1 MNRCCLWPGCRSGYT
16 RRTQRSAAASESAVQ
31 TMSAGTYADPRQL
44 TRSSTWR
51 RDCNELGHA
60 QQKPSRR
67 CALAAGTTNA
77 VFTVSLSAASSTTVT
92 VDYASADGTATAG
105 SDYTAL
111 SGTLTFAPGETSQT
125 ITAAVIGDTI
135 NEPNE
140 TFVVNLSN
148 PSNATVAD
156 GQGRATILN
165 DDPAPPS
172 LAINDVTVNEGD
184 SGVTS
189 AIFTVTLSAAS
200 TQTVTVNFASADGS
214 AKAATRDY
222 GAVSGTLTFAPG
234 QTTQPIAVPIIG
246 DKRKE
251 KDETFFVNLSGPS
264 NATIADGQGRG
275 TIINDD

>member
-1 MNRCCLWPGCRSGYT
+1 
-16 RRTQRSAAASESAVQ
+16 
-31 TMSAGTYADPRQL
+31 MSVTEG
-44 TRSSTWR
+44 
-51 RDCNELGHA
+51 NG
-60 QQKPSRR
+60 
-67 CALAAGTTNA
+67 GTTNA
-77 VFTVSLSAASSTTVT
+77 VFTVSLSPASTNTVT
-92 VDYASADGTATAG
+92 VHYASADGTATAG

-111 SGTLTFAPGETSQT
+111 SGTLTFASGETSKT

-172 LAINDVTVNEGD
+172 LAIGDVTVNEGD

-222 GAVSGTLTFAPG
+222 SAVSGTLTFAPNV
-234 QTTQPIAVPIIG
+234 TTQTIVVSIIG